1 MENITKEEI
10 NSLTPVEKIQTLIA
24 IIDTPIGRKKFP
36 KDIVLL
42 AQSLKDDYPYKQP
55 PQPITIRY

>member
-1 MENITKEEI
+1 MENITREEI

-36 KDIVLL
+36 KDIVYWL
-42 AQSLKDDYPYKQP
+42 SH
-55 PQPITIRY
+55 

>member
-1 MENITKEEI
+1 MDTITKEEI

-42 AQSLKDDYPYKQP
+42 AQSLKDDFPYKHPHQS
-55 PQPITIRY
+55 ITINN